1 MSEPISKQEVTG
13 ILTNAGKQ
21 HITSC
26 ALKNTGLNV
35 SKLVLANVPN
45 LSDNAARDPNMA
57 IPPQAQIVYQTD
69 ELIDGFIDEHT
80 VAWATVMDQDVGDFD
95 YNWIGLVTSTGI
107 LLALDYL
114 PLQRKRQGVNNVH
127 NRSFVLKFAA
137 AKALARIDIKASSWM
152 FDYSPRLDS
161 MPLAIVANA
170 SAQID
175 NMTRHLGLK
184 DVVTG
189 LRNTIELQQVHIGT
203 LEQEGLA
210 QQETQALMIKQRQQ
224 KDDEVQTAIVNMT
237 TAQVSTMYRQVKQ
250 IKSAS

>member
-1 MSEPISKQEVTG
+1 MSEQQVTG

-21 HITSC
+21 HITQC
-26 ALKNTGLNV
+26 ALANTGLDV
-35 SKLVLANVPN
+35 TTLVLANIAN
-45 LSDNAARDPNMA
+45 LSDSAVRDPNMA
-57 IPPQAQIVYQTD
+57 LPTQTQIAYQTD
-69 ELIDGFIDEHT
+69 ELLDGFIDEHT
-80 VAWATVMDQDVGDFD
+80 VAWACVLDQDVGNFD

-127 NRSFVLKFAA
+127 NRSFVLRFAA

-161 MPLAIVANA
+161 MQLAIVANA
-170 SAQID
+170 TAQID

-184 DVVTG
+184 DVVTS

-203 LEQEGLA
+203 LEQAGQIL
-210 QQETQALMIKQRQQ
+210 QHTQSAMIKQRQEQ
-224 KDDEVQTAIVNMT
+224 DGEIQTSLAKMA
-237 TAQVSTMYRQVKQ
+237 TAQVSTMYRQAKH
-250 IKSAS
+250 ITSD

>member
-1 MSEPISKQEVTG
+1 MSEQQVTG

-21 HITSC
+21 HITRC

-35 SKLVLANVPN
+35 STLVLANIPN

-80 VAWATVMDQDVGDFD
+80 VAWATVMDQDIGDFD
-95 YNWIGLVTSTGI
+95 YNWIGLVTSSDI

-152 FDYSPRLDS
+152 FDYSPRLD
-161 MPLAIVANA
+161 AIQRGLIANA
-170 SAQID
+170 TAQIT
-175 NMTRHLGLK
+175 N
-184 DVVTG
+184 
-189 LRNTIELQQVHIGT
+189 
-203 LEQEGLA
+203 
-210 QQETQALMIKQRQQ
+210 
-224 KDDEVQTAIVNMT
+224 
-237 TAQVSTMYRQVKQ
+237 MYRY
-250 IKSAS
+250 IKPKIALIDAK

>member
-1 MSEPISKQEVTG
+1 MSEQQVTG

-26 ALKNTGLNV
+26 ALENTGLNV
-35 SKLVLANVPN
+35 STLVLANVPN

-57 IPPQAQIVYQTD
+57 IPAQAQIVYQTD
-69 ELIDGFIDEHT
+69 ELITGFIDEHT
-80 VAWATVMDQDVGDFD
+80 VAWATVMDQDIGDFD

-137 AKALARIDIKASSWM
+137 AKALTRIEIKASSWM

-161 MPLAIVANA
+161 MTLAIVANA

-175 NMTRHLGLK
+175 NMTRYLGLK

-189 LRNTIELQQVHIGT
+189 LRNTIELQQVHIGK
-203 LEQEGLA
+203 LEQKGQV
-210 QQETQALMIKQRQQ
+210 QQEKQAVMIKQRQQ
-224 KDDEVQTAIVNMT
+224 KDSEVQTAIVNMT

-250 IKSAS
+250 ITSTS